1 MTISISR
8 LELPL
13 KFEWKLSR
21 NATRHK
27 TNLIIHLDLDGYSGL
42 GEVAPNIRY
51 GETPELIEEQFH
63 SLFSEQANPQTVLHL
78 MEEIQT
84 LPVCQSLKMGLDMAR
99 QHLLA
104 ARKQVSLSESAGLPP
119 ARPRPMAF
127 TVPVMDPADVKAFML
142 AWNVHRFPWLKIK
155 VNEALATDMVR
166 EVLKQYDGTIAIDGN
181 EAWKSVEGVLEFQ
194 RQVSH
199 PRILFLEQ
207 PLPAAQK
214 EDYINLKPLSSMEI
228 WGDESVL
235 IEPDVQFW
243 KGAFAG
249 INVKLMKAGSF
260 EKAIALLRTAKSAG
274 LKTMIGCMV
283 ETGLGISAAMALES
297 LADYI
302 DLDGFLLIKED
313 PFAKVKEENGFIFPW

>member
-1 MTISISR
+1 
-8 LELPL
+8 
-13 KFEWKLSR
+13 
-21 NATRHK
+21 
-27 TNLIIHLDLDGYSGL
+27 
-42 GEVAPNIRY
+42 
-51 GETPELIEEQFH
+51 
-63 SLFSEQANPQTVLHL
+63 
-78 MEEIQT
+78 MEGIQN

-104 ARKQVSLSESAGLPP
+104 ARKKVSLSESAGLPP

-127 TVPVMDPADVKAFML
+127 TVPVMDPADIKAFML

-155 VNEALATDMVR
+155 VNEVLATDMVR
-166 EVLKQYDGTIAIDGN
+166 EVLKQYDGPVAIDGN

-194 RQVSH
+194 RQVWH

-214 EDYINLKPLSSMEI
+214 EDYFNLKPLSNMEI

-235 IEPDVQFW
+235 CEPDVQFW

-297 LADYI
+297 LADFI
-302 DLDGFLLIKED
+302 DLDGFLLIQND
-313 PFAKVKEENGFIFPW
+313 PFHKVEEKKGTIFPL